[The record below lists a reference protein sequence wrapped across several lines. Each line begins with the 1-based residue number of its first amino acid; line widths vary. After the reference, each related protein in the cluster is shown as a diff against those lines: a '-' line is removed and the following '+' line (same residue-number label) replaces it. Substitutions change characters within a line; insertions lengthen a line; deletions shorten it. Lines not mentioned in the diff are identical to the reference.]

1 MKADKVTVTIKMES
15 LSIDVLRGMLE
26 QVIAN
31 VDNEV
36 ESGKLAM
43 QDGDVIEWETK
54 RARVEF

>member
-15 LSIDVLRGMLE
+15 LSIDTLR
-26 QVIAN
+26 
-31 VDNEV
+31 
-36 ESGKLAM
+36 GKLAM

>member
-26 QVIAN
+26 QVINN

-36 ESGKLAM
+36 ESGNLAM
-43 QDGDVIEWETK
+43 QDGDVITWDTK
-54 RARVEF
+54 RTPVEF